1 MPTKSFIIIAMI
13 YAQHILYLRSLFM
26 SLYQT
31 IFYSKAPFSLVYSIK
46 YFTWHFRILELSP
59 VPVFEFF
66 CPSNLQ
72 QKSHCFFLNWPIPAS
87 FCLFFSFL
95 VTISI
100 KQIEKSVDC
109 VLGIQTRGRMMVG
122 TNETMELWRPQES
135 HYLKSINSN
144 HRTNCF
150 FSY

>member
-1 MPTKSFIIIAMI
+1 MRKLCLQKVSS
-13 YAQHILYLRSLFM
+13 SL
-26 SLYQT
+26 Q
-31 IFYSKAPFSLVYSIK
+31 SKAPFSLVYSIK

-66 CPSNLQ
+66 CPSNLH

-100 KQIEKSVDC
+100 KQIEKSVDG